1 MPLSFQPA
9 EPVPPGAR
17 RALVVATALL
27 AAIGGALPAAH
38 AEPSAP
44 SGLRQDFNGDGYQD
58 LAVAAPD
65 GAVNGVHQAGYVAV
79 LYGGANGLN
88 AGSRKVYTQ
97 ASTGVPGTPEAYDHF
112 GSRLTVADLDGDGFT
127 DLVVE
132 ASGESWVQGGNARN
146 GNHTVL
152 WGGPG
157 GFTSGKVLPAVGSGS
172 WQAGKFAAG
181 DFNGD
186 GHQDLAGFG
195 PVRFG
200 PFGRDGVPAT
210 TQSGAPLIDGDM
222 YELATVA
229 GDTDGDGITDLV
241 TMSRAFDWD
250 DDHEYGYYLNYVRG
264 SRDGLQPPVILKDG
278 QGEHLDPQNATLA
291 LGDLNGD
298 RRADLVMGGQ
308 ALRIVYG
315 TQNGPAAATP
325 QVITQDTPGVPGVQE
340 STDDFG
346 AALSVGDVDGDG
358 YGDVLAG
365 IPHEDFGGLR
375 DAGTFAAV
383 PGGANGPTGAGTKV
397 LSQNSA
403 DVPGTAES
411 GDLFGGNV
419 HLVDGNGDG
428 RAEPVVAAT
437 EEDAVAGAVWVFRSG
452 SDGVTAKG
460 SFSFGPRAL
469 GMAMPDGA
477 HLGTFPR

>member
-1 MPLSFQPA
+1 MSQPA
-9 EPVPPGAR
+9 LPRTR
-17 RALVVATALL
+17 RAVVVATAVL
-27 AAIGGALPAAH
+27 AAVGAAATLPAASAH
-38 AEPSAP
+38 AAP
-44 SGLRQDFNGDGYQD
+44 SVTLRQDFDGDGYED

-65 GAVNGVHQAGYVAV
+65 GDVDGRHQAGYVAV
-79 LYGGANGLN
+79 LYGDASGLS
-88 AGSRKVYTQ
+88 AGSRKVYSQ

-112 GSRLTVADLDGDGFT
+112 GSRLTEADLDGDGFT

-132 ASGESWVQGGNARN
+132 ASGEEWVQDGNARH

-157 GFTSGKVLPAVGSGS
+157 GFASGKVLPAVGSGS
-172 WQAGKFAAG
+172 WQAGQIVAG

-186 GHQDLAGFG
+186 GHQDLVGPGGG

-200 PFGRDGVPAT
+200 PFGRDGVPAS
-210 TQSGAPLIDGDM
+210 TQSGAPLVDGDM
-222 YELATVA
+222 YQLATVA
-229 GDTDGDGITDLV
+229 GDADGDGITDLV
-241 TMSRAFDWD
+241 TMSRSYDWD

-264 SRDGLQPPVILKDG
+264 SRDGLRPPVILKDA

-298 RRADLVMGGQ
+298 RRADLVMGGY

-315 TQNGPAAATP
+315 TPNGPAAATP

-340 STDDFG
+340 GTDDFG
-346 AALSVGDVDGDG
+346 SALSVGDVDGDG

-365 IPHEDFGGLR
+365 IPHEDFGGLQ
-375 DAGTFAAV
+375 DAGTFAVV
-383 PGGANGPTGAGTKV
+383 PGGPDGPTGAGTKV

-403 DVPGTAES
+403 DVPGTAEN

-460 SFSFGPRAL
+460 SFAFGPRAL
-469 GMAMPDGA
+469 GMAPPEGA
-477 HLGTFPR
+477 RLGASFPR